1 MRFSEFE
8 IRNSCL
14 AGRQAKSK
22 FETSQSINMRNTILL
37 SFLFLFF
44 YSLTNGQPIN
54 RATPQDM
61 LDIANKKLAE
71 KDYYTALE
79 WFEKYAEEVED
90 TDLEIDYQMA
100 ELEFLLRDFRQ
111 AERQYARILRK
122 IDRLRERKK
131 RKPQTVVPDFPDL
144 RFKYARVLKMNEK
157 YDQAVEEFSKYIGE
171 EAEDPQ
177 MVRMAK
183 MEITGAEMAKVA
195 ADIPGLEVENMDEG
209 INTPFTE
216 YGAFIAPD
224 GSEMYYSSFSREDVI
239 ELDGKEGDY
248 HSKVYMASL
257 NGEEWGGGTVM
268 NEKINRENYH
278 TGNSALSQDGNV
290 MYFTRSK
297 LEGNELGSSVIYYS
311 RRGAQGWTGAME
323 IKGLDTSY
331 INRHPMPGELY
342 GKEVLF
348 FVSDRDGGFGG
359 SDIYYAPIKGE
370 GEVGE
375 AVNLGKGIN
384 TPGDEVTPYYQEGI
398 LYFSSTGYPGFGGLD
413 VFESTW
419 DGTSWSKPE
428 NLGKG
433 INSSVDDWYF
443 TVDLSGLKGFLVSNR
458 PSRNSLKG
466 RTCCDDIYYFT
477 RPEIIAALRAE
488 VYDMKTKNPLPGGTL
503 ELIDLTDDRN
513 ELVDTR
519 TNENGH
525 KFEFGLEL
533 DKAYSVRA
541 SREGYYPDTFQL
553 NTLDLIES
561 TNYDHQFRLLPMP
574 PPEPKYDTITVT
586 INEPIRL
593 NNIYYDYAD
602 DKILPD
608 AEEDLQGLLDLLN
621 QYEDMIIE
629 LSSHTDARGN
639 DDYNM
644 GLSQRRANSAKN
656 WLTKRG
662 IPSERIKAVGYGE
675 SQILN
680 ECTNDVECDEDQHR
694 FNRRTEFKIIEGPT
708 SIMIKQTKVEK
719 VEEEKD

>member
-1 MRFSEFE
+1 M
-8 IRNSCL
+8 L
-14 AGRQAKSK
+14 KYAKEAMEK
-22 FETSQSINMRNTILL
+22 
-37 SFLFLFF
+37 
-44 YSLTNGQPIN
+44 
-54 RATPQDM
+54 
-61 LDIANKKLAE
+61 
-71 KDYYTALE
+71 KDYLTALE
-79 WFEKYAEEVED
+79 NLQQYEEEVED
-90 TDLEIDYQMA
+90 TDIEFDYQVA
-100 ELEFLLRDFRQ
+100 ELEFALRDFRQ
-111 AERQYARILRK
+111 AEREYARILRS
-122 IDRLRERKK
+122 IDRLKERKK
-131 RKPQTVVPDFPDL
+131 RKPSTEIPDFPDL
-144 RFKYARVLKMNEK
+144 RFKYAQTLKMNES
-157 YDQAVEEFSKYIGE
+157 YDKAIEEFTRYIAE

-195 ADIPGLEVENMDEG
+195 ADIPGLEVENMEDG
-209 INTPFTE
+209 INTPNTE

-224 GSEMYYSSFSREDVI
+224 GSEMYYASLPSEDVI
-239 ELDGKEGDY
+239 VLDGKEGDY
-248 HSKVYMASL
+248 HSKVYVASL
-257 NGEEWGGGTVM
+257 NGEEWGAGAVLD
-268 NEKINRENYH
+268 EKINRENYH
-278 TGNSALSQDGNV
+278 TGNPALSQDGNI
-290 MYFTRSK
+290 MYFTRAK
-297 LEGNELGSSVIYYS
+297 LDGNVLGKSTIYYS

-323 IKGLDTSY
+323 VKGIDTSY

-348 FVSDRDGGFGG
+348 FVSEREGGFGG
-359 SDIYYAPIKGE
+359 SDIYYAPIQGE

-384 TPGDEVTPYYQEGI
+384 TPGDETTPFYQEGI

-419 DGTSWSKPE
+419 DGTAWSEPE

-458 PSRNSLKG
+458 PSRNSLKS

-477 RPEIIAALRAE
+477 RPEIVAALKAE
-488 VYDMKTKNPLPGGTL
+488 IIDMKTKNPLPGGTL
-503 ELIDLTDDRN
+503 ELVDLTEDRN
-513 ELVDTR
+513 EVVDTR
-519 TNENGH
+519 TNDNGN

-553 NTLDLIES
+553 NTLDLIQS
-561 TNYDHQFRLLPMP
+561 TTYEHQFRLIPMP

-593 NNIYYDYAD
+593 NNIYYDFDD

-608 AEEDLQGLLDLLN
+608 AEEDLQGLMDLLN
-621 QYEDMIIE
+621 EYEDMVIE

-639 DDYNM
+639 DQYNM
-644 GLSQRRANSAKN
+644 DLSQRRANSAKR
-656 WLTKRG
+656 WLVERG
-662 IPSERIKAVGYGE
+662 IPSERVKAVGYGE

-680 ECTNDVECDEDQHR
+680 ECTNGVECDEDQHR

-708 SIMIKQTKVEK
+708 SITIKQTKIEK
-719 VEEEKD
+719 LEEEEKK